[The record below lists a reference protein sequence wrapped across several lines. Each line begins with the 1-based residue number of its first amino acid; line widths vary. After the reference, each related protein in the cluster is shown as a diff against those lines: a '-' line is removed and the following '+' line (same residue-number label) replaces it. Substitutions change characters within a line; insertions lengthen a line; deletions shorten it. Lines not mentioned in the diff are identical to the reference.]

1 MLRGDAADTAAH
13 TAAAEALE
21 TYLVTVADH
30 GLNASTFTARVVA
43 STRAGMVSTVTAAL
57 CALKGPLHGGAPGPV
72 LDMLDEIG
80 EPDGARPWLENQ
92 FAAGNRL
99 MGFGHRVYRTR
110 DPRADA
116 LKGVVAEL
124 RNYRSGQRRAARTEL
139 PWRRRWRPPSWPT
152 GGPLPGPVPG
162 YQRGILHRPGPRSR
176 RSAARI
182 VHLGLRHGP
191 GIGLDGVYFRAGT
204 VRAPDP
210 PGLALRPP
218 LARRPHGDGH
228 SGLTR
233 PVRAIVRQLFLAGV
247 RDCRPDRPGPGVPM
261 APAGGGRPSPGRF
274 PGWPCRRRNPATGR

>member
-1 MLRGDAADTAAH
+1 MLRGDAADTTTDTAAH

-43 STRAGMVSTVTAAL
+43 STRAGMVSAVTPAH

-124 RNYRSGQRRAARTEL
+124 RNYRSGQRGGSKNRIALAEAVETAIL
-139 PWRRRWRPPSWPT
+139 ANWRPVTP
-152 GGPLPGPVPG
+152 
-162 YQRGILHRPGPRSR
+162 
-176 RSAARI
+176 
-182 VHLGLRHGP
+182 
-191 GIGLDGVYFRAGT
+191 
-204 VRAPDP
+204 
-210 PGLALRPP
+210 
-218 LARRPHGDGH
+218 
-228 SGLTR
+228 TR
-233 PVRAIVRQLFLAGV
+233 PWIPTWISTPPWPSKPSVCRAN
-247 RDCRPDRPGPGVPM
+247 CSPW
-261 APAGGGRPSPGRF
+261 PSPWAGYWAGRRLF
-274 PGWPCRRRNPATGR
+274 SSRNSPGA